1 MNRCIKHKHIYL
13 YMPIHTH
20 TCPYVRISAH
30 TCPYIPIQNC
40 TVTNITIEYYMGP
53 YIFHYTTLHCSNL
66 TIPYHKYMTCSIDFL
81 YWYMHVWLWSQLA
94 SIPTEGTS
102 FTPVKKKQR
111 LPSLLKSQREQQT
124 DHSKK
129 MFCKHI
135 RTHVVWYVH
144 MLHIYI
150 YIWYSWNSCITLGCI
165 RKHWLEKNA
174 DLQRFNVSC
183 LLWNSHVSSTNMW
196 VALLSLLVHRKP
208 WCNYTSEAVEK
219 QLEN

>member
-53 YIFHYTTLHCSNL
+53 YIFHYTTLHRSNR
-66 TIPYHKYMTCSIDFL
+66 TIPYRIHICSIDFL

-102 FTPVKKKQR
+102 FTPVKKKTTSPEPLEVAKGTTDR
-111 LPSLLKSQREQQT
+111 SLQEDVLQT
-124 DHSKK
+124 YQNSCC
-129 MFCKHI
+129 MICA
-135 RTHVVWYVH
+135 YAA
-144 MLHIYI
+144 YI